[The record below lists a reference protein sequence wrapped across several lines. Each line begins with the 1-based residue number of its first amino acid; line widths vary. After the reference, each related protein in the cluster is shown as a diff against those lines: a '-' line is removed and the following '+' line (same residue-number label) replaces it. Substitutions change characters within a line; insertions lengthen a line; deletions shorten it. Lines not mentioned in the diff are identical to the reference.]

1 MIIMTKSLAKCD
13 ECGQSELLAILSS
26 LPSPHLLIDSVAHL
40 LVDSGTLLLV
50 FLHVLNLKKF
60 KKTLYEL

>member
-13 ECGQSELLAILSS
+13 ECDQSELLAIHSS

-50 FLHVLNLKKF
+50 FLHVLNLQNF
-60 KKTLYEL
+60 KELLYEL